1 MKVHNI
7 RFAFVFESCLR
18 EGEADGVTLGGATI
32 RAKPMVCVFGR
43 RSGVEVRVVRG
54 LGTKKSIPH
63 RDGGGCTKDVKEAG
77 PESPL
82 FIRCAYCSC

>member
-1 MKVHNI
+1 MKVHDI
-7 RFAFVFESCLR
+7 RFACVFEGCLR
-18 EGEADGVTLGGATI
+18 AGKADGVTLGGVTI
-32 RAKPMVCVFGR
+32 RAKPMACIFGG

>member
-1 MKVHNI
+1 MKVYDI
-7 RFAFVFESCLR
+7 RLACVFEGCLR
-18 EGEADGVTLGGATI
+18 VGEVDGVTLRGVTI
-32 RAKPMVCVFGR
+32 LTKPMACVFEGW
-43 RSGVEVRVVRG
+43 SGVEVRVVRG

-77 PESPL
+77 LESPL